1 MCAVFILYSQ
11 SELQRR
17 QSELKDEALDEEL
30 QRIEEE
36 LMEAEG
42 EGDDSLLESKTD
54 DDLMLAIEEFM

>member
-42 EGDDSLLESKTD
+42 EGDNSLLESKTD